1 MEILMNLVDTETL
14 AQLRSFTIETDYPDP
29 ASLQAGLVSKA
40 GEMLG
45 AALAPNAL
53 LALQAGNTQA
63 PSAYRY
69 YIEARGYLQRFD
81 KLEYVDQAMSHF
93 QKAIQIDP
101 RYALA
106 YSGTANAWIERFN
119 VTKDPKAL
127 DEALASASRAVAL
140 RGTLPEVRVTLGRVL
155 VARGQ
160 YEQAE
165 AEFQRAL
172 KSDPVNADAY
182 RRLARAYEKMHR
194 DRDAEATYRKAVQL
208 RPNDWRSYQS
218 LATYYFNH
226 GNVAGAAQQFQQVL
240 KLTPGNYNAF
250 NDLGAAY
257 LQLGK
262 YPEAAAQLNKS
273 VALKPLAM
281 NYSNIGSLYYYQE
294 NYREAAGWYEKAVA
308 RESTNSTWWGNLAD
322 AYRWAP
328 DLRSK
333 APDAYGKA
341 LSLGRRELSA
351 NVRNSRLRSRL
362 AYYHASLGE
371 KDPALREITE
381 ALRAAPEDGYVFFQS
396 ALVYEQLQNRSAALN
411 AVKAA
416 RRAGYPAEAI
426 LKAPVLAGLRADP
439 HYSSS
444 P

>member
-1 MEILMNLVDTETL
+1 M
-14 AQLRSFTIETDYPDP
+14 
-29 ASLQAGLVSKA
+29 
-40 GEMLG
+40 
-45 AALAPNAL
+45 
-53 LALQAGNTQA
+53 
-63 PSAYRY
+63 
-69 YIEARGYLQRFD
+69 
-81 KLEYVDQAMSHF
+81 
-93 QKAIQIDP
+93 
-101 RYALA
+101 
-106 YSGTANAWIERFN
+106 
-119 VTKDPKAL
+119 
-127 DEALASASRAVAL
+127 
-140 RGTLPEVRVTLGRVL
+140 GRVL
-155 VARGQ
+155 AARGQ

-194 DRDAEATYRKAVQL
+194 DQDAEKTYKKAVQL

-226 GNVAGAAQQFQQVL
+226 GNVAGAVQQFQQVL
-240 KLTPGNYNAF
+240 KLTPGNYNAY

-273 VALKPLAM
+273 VALRPLAM
-281 NYSNIGSLYYYQE
+281 NYSNVGSLYYYE
-294 NYREAAGWYEKAVA
+294 GNYREAAGWYEKAVE
-308 RESTNSTWWGNLAD
+308 RESTTSTWWGNLAD
-322 AYRWAP
+322 AYRWTP

-341 LSLGRRELSA
+341 LSFGRRELSA
-351 NVRNSRLRSRL
+351 NTRNTRLRSRL
-362 AYYHASLGE
+362 AYYHAAVGE

-381 ALRAAPEDGYVFFQS
+381 ALRVAPDDGYVLFQS
-396 ALVYEQLQNRSAALN
+396 ALVYEQLRNRSTAIN

-426 LKAPVLAGLRADP
+426 LKAPVLADLRADP
-439 HYSSS
+439 RYSSS